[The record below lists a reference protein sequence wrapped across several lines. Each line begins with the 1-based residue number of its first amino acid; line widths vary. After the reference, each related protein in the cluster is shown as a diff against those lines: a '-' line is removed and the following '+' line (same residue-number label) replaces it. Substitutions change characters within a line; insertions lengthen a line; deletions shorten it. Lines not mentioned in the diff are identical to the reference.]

1 VTSMLL
7 DLLEESWSADEAR
20 CEFSHNNSVC
30 TVQAA
35 AKSVRTCTG
44 DSRLSCRTIVAI
56 HRGEMA
62 SMAVPR
68 RARPAA
74 GPPLPL
80 RRHRLA

>member
-62 SMAVPR
+62 SMAARCGECR
-68 RARPAA
+68 RRCAECWE
-74 GPPLPL
+74 LHL
-80 RRHRLA
+80 I